1 VGDAGHLEWAKPA
14 TLVVDENATSATAC
28 GPDRPRQW
36 ATRRTKP
43 LQTNSNISEIR
54 FSIVSTTEH
63 NFIIFLVTNRTNT
76 GHFPLLLRDF
86 SLIQTATHHWKPATL
101 SGLRRPNLWAK
112 PATIVDDENATSFL
126 PLIFDCAFARPPR
139 MLQQSAI
146 CQRRPPFLPLTAK
159 SNTSP
164 SCNRVLGYLGG
175 LWGFGWG
182 EPLKESLQRCFAP
195 KYPNLGSR

>member
-1 VGDAGHLEWAKPA
+1 MWARPAASVGEAGRLRGHGGQSPCKP
-14 TLVVDENATSATAC
+14 TRTSVKIALSL
-28 GPDRPRQW
+28 
-36 ATRRTKP
+36 P
-43 LQTNSNISEIR
+43 LRLSN
-54 FSIVSTTEH
+54 F
-63 NFIIFLVTNRTNT
+63 FLIFLFTSRTNT

-101 SGLRRPNLWAK
+101 SGLRRPYLWAK
-112 PATIVDDENATSFL
+112 PATLVGDENATSFL

-159 SNTSP
+159 SNTLP
-164 SCNRVLGYLGG
+164 PCNRMPGYLGG

>member
-1 VGDAGHLEWAKPA
+1 MGDAGHICGRSRSHLWSMNIQPTRHLP
-14 TLVVDENATSATAC
+14 TLQSW
-28 GPDRPRQW
+28 QQ
-36 ATRRTKP
+36 TR
-43 LQTNSNISEIR
+43 L
-54 FSIVSTTEH
+54 
-63 NFIIFLVTNRTNT
+63 
-76 GHFPLLLRDF
+76 
-86 SLIQTATHHWKPATL
+86 HWKPATL